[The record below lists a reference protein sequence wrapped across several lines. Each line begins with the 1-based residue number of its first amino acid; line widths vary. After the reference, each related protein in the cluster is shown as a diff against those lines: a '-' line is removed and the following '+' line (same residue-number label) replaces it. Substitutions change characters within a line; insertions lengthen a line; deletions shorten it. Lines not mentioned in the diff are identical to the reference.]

1 MRSRYAFICRVNTLT
16 RVIKRIAVSQMN
28 VKQTQKASQP
38 VKKRP
43 AINTMMSPQFKWKR
57 KCTKRTIQEIKRE
70 GRKKI
75 CIVLCVSPECK
86 MKMKNANEKAN
97 ENQMECLIANERAEE

>member
-1 MRSRYAFICRVNTLT
+1 
-16 RVIKRIAVSQMN
+16 MN

-38 VKKRP
+38 AEQPASQKATCYKYYDGPTIQVETKMYKK
-43 AINTMMSPQFKWKR
+43 NN
-57 KCTKRTIQEIKRE
+57 QEIKRE

-97 ENQMECLIANERAEE
+97 ENQMECLIANERAEEW